1 MSPNPA
7 RTHCRSYVKRF
18 RRLSAA
24 VLLLC
29 LVAAPVAWSQP
40 APQPTRRVIAVDH
53 IVAVV
58 NDDVI
63 TRLDLTE
70 QLKLTQG
77 ALKRQGTPVP
87 APEVLEK
94 QVLERMI
101 ATRTQLQFAKEVGL
115 RVDDAMLDKTI
126 ARIAQTNKL
135 SVDGLRD
142 ALRRDGMDFN
152 KFRED
157 MRVEMLIARL
167 REREVDSKIVISEAE
182 VDAQLQQLQGDAGQ
196 SEEYNLAHI
205 LVRVPE
211 QATPEQILVRRQR
224 AEQAL
229 AMLRKGTDFGQ
240 VAATYSDA
248 PEALQAGVIGWR
260 EGNRLPT
267 LFVDALKG
275 MRVGQVSELLR
286 SANGFHILKLIDQR
300 GRAPVVVQQTRA
312 RHILIRINELISE
325 NEARNRLVAL
335 RERIENGA
343 DFGELARLQSQDGSA
358 AKGGDLGWVSAGD
371 TVAEFERAMNQLK
384 IKQVSEPVRTE
395 FGWHLI
401 QVLGRRDED
410 MSKERQRL
418 VARQM
423 LRERKSDEAY
433 QEWLRQLRDKAYVDY
448 RREER

>member
-1 MSPNPA
+1 
-7 RTHCRSYVKRF
+7 
-18 RRLSAA
+18 
-24 VLLLC
+24 
-29 LVAAPVAWSQP
+29 
-40 APQPTRRVIAVDH
+40 VIAVDH